1 MPRAGQGA
9 ARRWI
14 RRLLVLLATP
24 VVLLLL
30 WLLAG
35 FVGALLPGPSGG
47 LAPGG
52 AEDRRDTVEIR
63 LVGTAIHYDLV
74 LPLTPD
80 LRRRFAFAADAGVA
94 VNAPDADWLLVGWGA
109 RGFYTQAG
117 SYSDIPL
124 RAVAR
129 AALGDTAVIRL
140 EAWRDFTP
148 EDLPGTRVLHLSP
161 AGLTALVA
169 RIEADLGPPM
179 PIAAAGLTGRDA
191 FFAARGRFS
200 ALRTCN
206 VWVGEALRAADLSLG
221 RWTPTPQALRLSLWW
236 NG

>member
-1 MPRAGQGA
+1 MPRMPTGC
-9 ARRWI
+9 
-14 RRLLVLLATP
+14 
-24 VVLLLL
+24 
-30 WLLAG
+30 
-35 FVGALLPGPSGG
+35 
-47 LAPGG
+47 
-52 AEDRRDTVEIR
+52 
-63 LVGTAIHYDLV
+63 
-74 LPLTPD
+74 
-80 LRRRFAFAADAGVA
+80 
-94 VNAPDADWLLVGWGA
+94 WGA

-236 NG
+236 NGSEIRFFVEKSALVLPGARRSEGLVRTP